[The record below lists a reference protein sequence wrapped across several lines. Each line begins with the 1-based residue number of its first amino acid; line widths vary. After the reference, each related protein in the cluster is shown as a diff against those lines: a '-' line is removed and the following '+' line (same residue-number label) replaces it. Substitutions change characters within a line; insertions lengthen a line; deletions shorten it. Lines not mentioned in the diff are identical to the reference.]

1 MCEYLRYVVYLSL
14 WALVLTEKCNHKPI
28 LVPDDVEP
36 LENNN
41 LFTMT
46 VQNMGKDVNNLFK
59 PDQRYAI
66 TIKASD
72 QNHTFSWFMITVED
86 PDVDESDYAFR
97 RQQYDVGTMKTMDD
111 DHSSQYSDKC
121 ANTVEN
127 IDNTGKMEVS
137 VHWLSPSSSSPL
149 PIASKVRIRAMVA
162 ENARAWYVGPNLDI
176 VLTKDN
182 ERPLDMPQYDA
193 KETCN
198 LCSEARYEV
207 IFEGQWSK
215 LTHPQQFPTNMDKNA
230 YSYMVGASHDYV
242 FTLWEPDTLASAGLQ
257 EAAENA
263 DMNVLEKEIM
273 SKVGY
278 GPDSTRT
285 LIRGRRNA
293 HPNMFRPSHALF
305 RTDRTHHLFSLVI
318 GIQPSPDWFLGVHK
332 YELCTDNGWLEYEK
346 LPLYP
351 WDAGTMDGV
360 SYNSTKK
367 KTNPQ
372 EKVGRVALGS
382 FDRESPFYQLNLND
396 LKPFGH
402 LKTRLLDVY
411 PVKDCEADTTNE
423 EEAENMEKGA
433 QDEEMEEPQVS
444 ESREGCGFTEWQ
456 PWSPCS
462 PEGDCGY
469 GRQFR
474 VRYKTTW
481 NHNYR
486 SHMNHGS
493 DREEKCIV
501 DPKQMDT
508 EYHSCYVDCY

>member
-1 MCEYLRYVVYLSL
+1 MCEYLRNIVFLSL
-14 WALVLTEKCNHKPI
+14 CALVLTEKCNHKPS

-36 LENNN
+36 LANNN

-66 TIKASD
+66 TIKASNE
-72 QNHTFSWFMITVED
+72 NHTFIWFMITVED

-111 DHSSQYSDKC
+111 DHSGQYSDKC

-127 IDNTGKMEVS
+127 IDNTGKKEVS

-149 PIASKVRIRAMVA
+149 PIAKKVRIRAMVA

-176 VLTKDN
+176 VLTRDD
-182 ERPLDMPQYDA
+182 ERPLDKPQYDA

-215 LTHPQQFPTNMDKNA
+215 LTHPQQFPSNMDKNA
-230 YSYMVGASHDYV
+230 YSYMVGASHDYG
-242 FTLWEPDTLASAGLQ
+242 FTLWEPDTFASPGLQ

-263 DMNVLEKEIM
+263 NMNVLEKEIM

-278 GPDSTRT
+278 GQVSTRT

-318 GIQPSPDWFLGVHK
+318 GIQPSPDWFLGVYK
-332 YELCTDNGWLEYEK
+332 YELCTDNDWLEYEE

-372 EKVGRVALGS
+372 ERVGRVALGS
-382 FDRESPFYQLNLND
+382 FEKESPFYQLNLND
-396 LKPFGH
+396 LKAFGH

-411 PVKDCEADTTNE
+411 PGKDCKADKTE
-423 EEAENMEKGA
+423 EEQAGNLETSA
-433 QDEEMEEPQVS
+433 QEEMEEPQVS
-444 ESREGCGFTEWQ
+444 ESREGCGFTKWE

-501 DPKQMDT
+501 DQKLMDT
-508 EYHSCYVDCY
+508 EYQSCYVDCY